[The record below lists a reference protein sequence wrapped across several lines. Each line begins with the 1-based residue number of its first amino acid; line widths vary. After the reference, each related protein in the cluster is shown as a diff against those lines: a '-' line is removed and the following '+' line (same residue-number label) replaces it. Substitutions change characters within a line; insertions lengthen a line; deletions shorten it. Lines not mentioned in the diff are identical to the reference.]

1 MNQETRVGKVNRNI
15 FFIIVLLVL
24 SLLTSCGCTRRK
36 EFFNQSEL
44 KEYGLTGLEV
54 PNNSSN
60 YYNKSLSYRL
70 ICYMRVSTDDDVISY
85 ATDILN
91 MLKNQEIYKVYG
103 HKKLNDQREYEK
115 NVYLSNDIDDYR
127 TMTKKYSPDSV
138 TLNNFAIFYAL
149 QDQKKE
155 KTMFIIYLTSYTEEQ
170 TYYAAG
176 FNFRIMV
183 VKKSFSKYTI
193 ISE

>member
-1 MNQETRVGKVNRNI
+1 
-15 FFIIVLLVL
+15 
-24 SLLTSCGCTRRK
+24 
-36 EFFNQSEL
+36 
-44 KEYGLTGLEV
+44 
-54 PNNSSN
+54 
-60 YYNKSLSYRL
+60 
-70 ICYMRVSTDDDVISY
+70 
-85 ATDILN
+85 
-91 MLKNQEIYKVYG
+91 G

-183 VKKSFSKYTI
+183 VKKPFSKYTI